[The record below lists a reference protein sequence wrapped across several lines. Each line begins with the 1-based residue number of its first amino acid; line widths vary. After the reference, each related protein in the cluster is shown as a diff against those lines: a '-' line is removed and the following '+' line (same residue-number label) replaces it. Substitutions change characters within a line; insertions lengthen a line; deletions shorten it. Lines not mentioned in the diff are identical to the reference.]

1 MDKESNS
8 SQSQS
13 QQERK
18 DVSYLKYLSLIKDL
32 NNVFG
37 L

>member
-8 SQSQS
+8 SQS

-18 DVSYLKYLSLIKDL
+18 DVSYLDLVKDL

>member
-13 QQERK
+13 QPEKK
-18 DVSYLKYLSLIKDL
+18 DVSYLDLVKDL